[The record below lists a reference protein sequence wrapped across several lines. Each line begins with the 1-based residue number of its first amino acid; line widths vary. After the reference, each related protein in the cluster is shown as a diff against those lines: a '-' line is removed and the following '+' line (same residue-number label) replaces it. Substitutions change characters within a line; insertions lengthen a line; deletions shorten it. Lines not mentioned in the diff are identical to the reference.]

1 MKDERLQTI
10 FCARIKTEAFKIVY
24 DWGRS
29 KSMSA
34 NIRKVLKKLK
44 KELLRT
50 YGGESVD
57 SIILYGSRAR
67 GDARDD
73 SDIDILVVLNKDF
86 NYSEMLRLSS
96 KLVSSLSLENDVV
109 ISRAFVTKANYDKL
123 QIPFLMNV
131 RREGVPV

>member
-1 MKDERLQTI
+1 MP
-10 FCARIKTEAFKIVY
+10 
-24 DWGRS
+24 
-29 KSMSA
+29 A

-73 SDIDILVVLNKDF
+73 SDIDILVVMNKDF

-96 KLVSSLSLENDVV
+96 QLVASLSLENDVV

>member
-1 MKDERLQTI
+1 
-10 FCARIKTEAFKIVY
+10 
-24 DWGRS
+24 
-29 KSMSA
+29 MSA
-34 NIRKVLKKLK
+34 KIQKILKKLK

-50 YGGESVD
+50 YGGKNVE

-73 SDIDILVVLNKDF
+73 SDIDILVVMNKDF

-96 KLVSSLSLENDVV
+96 QLVSSLSLENDVV
-109 ISRAFVTKANYDKL
+109 ISRAFVTKAQYDKL